1 MLIKW
6 RVFRNVPVFVRADS
20 AAWLYDDR
28 RKRTQN
34 VHFPHAPLFVETRK
48 FHRKRTAAAAA
59 ETGAETA
66 AAPWQQRQHQS
77 KKLLNTRIMFK
88 MFIMCASDASS
99 FPAPWQAPLLDD
111 RPKRQANTH
120 T

>member
-48 FHRKRTAAAAA
+48 FHRKRTAAESSSSSRNSSSAMA
-59 ETGAETA
+59 TTA
-66 AAPWQQRQHQS
+66 APIQEA
-77 KKLLNTRIMFK
+77 
-88 MFIMCASDASS
+88 A
-99 FPAPWQAPLLDD
+99 
-111 RPKRQANTH
+111 
-120 T
+120 

>member
-48 FHRKRTAAAAA
+48 FHRKRTAAESSSSSRNRSRNSSSAMA
-59 ETGAETA
+59 TTA
-66 AAPWQQRQHQS
+66 APIQEA
-77 KKLLNTRIMFK
+77 
-88 MFIMCASDASS
+88 A
-99 FPAPWQAPLLDD
+99 
-111 RPKRQANTH
+111 
-120 T
+120 